1 MVAAFQYGAS
11 VLERAKQQRAA
22 KGATAFPKWLEESV
36 VDAPDEIERE
46 KRRGL
51 ERFGRDFEIGDDQ
64 AIFALQQITIQLQ
77 CSLLMKIH
85 NLEDQTTDYKA
96 LARAA
101 DTARDNTMT
110 TLMQLRK
117 RLQQAEIEGDMSKLS
132 ISTELTPPPPPPKI
146 ISDAREVTMSPT
158 VHSGTH
164 DNIPAFR
171 RQPLP
176 PARRESAA
184 EACHSATGYR
194 DSGYDT
200 LSPAPSHNS
209 DQQRRSTVGSVHSES
224 QSIHFNQAP
233 DTMRAHSTAFADLP
247 SRTTITTTNMPSSQ
261 LAKLPKPDRKNN
273 YLGFCKC
280 AWRLQC
286 GDEKA
291 FIKSKDWS
299 QRSAASDTYSLA
311 CDRFRCEFKSPF
323 KSSGNPN
330 VIWNK
335 LIVSEEHGIKYR
347 WSFLA
352 KSHVTQKNVVNEDYS
367 FQCQFCVSMGLQ
379 VPVMNLAMLLEHIGT
394 EHRRHA
400 MSDVILDRTGCV
412 NDRICRDGE
421 KFDINLYPPIHGV
434 EADAFISPV
443 PGDVRESFMRT
454 VQPVE
459 KYGEAKSNVYELYA

>member
-11 VLERAKQQRAA
+11 VLGRAKQQRVVE
-22 KGATAFPKWLEESV
+22 GAEPFPKWLEESV
-36 VDAPDEIERE
+36 SDAPDEIERE

-51 ERFGRDFEIGDDQ
+51 ERFGKDFEIGDDQ

-77 CSLLMKIH
+77 CSLLMKIN
-85 NLEDQTTDYKA
+85 NLEDHTTDYKA

-101 DTARDNTMT
+101 DTARDNTIT

-117 RLQQAEIEGDMSKLS
+117 RLQQAEIEGDMSKLR
-132 ISTELTPPPPPPKI
+132 ISTEMAPPPPPPKI
-146 ISDAREVTMSPT
+146 LTDTREVTMSPT
-158 VHSGTH
+158 VHTSAQE
-164 DNIPAFR
+164 IPPAFR
-171 RQPLP
+171 RQPP
-176 PARRESAA
+176 AARRESAT
-184 EACHSATGYR
+184 EARNSAAGYR

-200 LSPAPSHNS
+200 LSPAPSNHS

-224 QSIHFNQAP
+224 QSFHFNQAP
-233 DTMRAHSTAFADLP
+233 EPMRSQSTAFVDMP
-247 SRTTITTTNMPSSQ
+247 SRTTTNTTTNMPSSQ

-335 LIVSEEHGIKYR
+335 LIVDEEHGIKYR

-352 KSHVTQKNVVNEDYS
+352 KSHVTQKNVVNEDFS
-367 FQCQFCVSMGLQ
+367 FQCQFCVFMGMQ
-379 VPVMNLAMLLEHIGT
+379 VPVMNLAMLLEHIAT
-394 EHRRHA
+394 DHRRHS
-400 MSDVILDRTGCV
+400 MSDVILHQTSCV

-421 KFDINLYPPIHGV
+421 KFDINLYPAIRGV
-434 EADAFISPV
+434 EADAFISSV
-443 PGDVRESFMRT
+443 PGDVRDPLMRP

-459 KYGEAKSNVYELYA
+459 KYGEAKQNVFELYA